1 MIEKYNSKCVL
12 PLKKNGFGAEMNGFW
27 NMWLARAYM
36 RLNKGS
42 IKVQQI

>member
-27 NMWLARAYM
+27 NMCLARAYM